1 MDTRHGGVLKT
12 RSRVEMQV
20 GDASG
25 DMTWLVDSMVKTLR
39 DTTRL
44 ATSAGR
50 MVAEDLLTEMPTL
63 SEGVRRCPSGT
74 DVEVPWSP
82 KGPRQPLWT
91 VRRAYLRLTHGFSCE
106 AMSQ

>member
-1 MDTRHGGVLKT
+1 
-12 RSRVEMQV
+12 MQV

-25 DMTWLVDSMVKTLR
+25 DVTWLVDSMVKTLR

-50 MVAEDLLTEMPTL
+50 RVAEDLLTEMPTL

-82 KGPRQPLWT
+82 KATFMDSETCLLALDPWL
-91 VRRAYLRLTHGFSCE
+91 F
-106 AMSQ
+106 M